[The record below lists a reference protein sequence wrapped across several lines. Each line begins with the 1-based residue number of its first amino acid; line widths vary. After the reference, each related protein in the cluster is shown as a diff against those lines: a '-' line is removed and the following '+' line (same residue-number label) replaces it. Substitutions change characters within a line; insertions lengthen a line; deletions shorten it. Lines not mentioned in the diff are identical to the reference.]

1 MGFFFIARGL
11 YIHERSILA
20 GKLLYSYRITSSIN
34 VVDTIIGNIRHLYYL
49 ISFIVGSIQIT
60 LFFIV
65 SEEVIHSLVRF
76 NLEYNGFQVRGRD
89 IELHRTIQW
98 GTE

>member
-34 VVDTIIGNIRHLYYL
+34 VVDTIIGNLRHYYYF
-49 ISFIVGSIQIT
+49 ISFIVGSIQTPNKSLYSYCVRKGYTFVGT
-60 LFFIV
+60 LQFGV
-65 SEEVIHSLVRF
+65 
-76 NLEYNGFQVRGRD
+76 
-89 IELHRTIQW
+89 QW
-98 GTE
+98 FSSAG